1 MWPQPH
7 GCSLFGLHFLLY
19 KWRLF
24 LWQDVNNRCHA
35 TSFCVCLTVSIPN
48 SPPIEMGNFHQ
59 TAQIRGFAISTN
71 EHFPVM
77 SLWELTL
84 VVSSLVRL
92 RKMGIYGL
100 IKISTLVV
108 CSKSHCSPSKP
119 LIRTWQKNV
128 RLLPGTSSVRVILI
142 FPGSQTRLSALPR
155 MLCATLLPTA

>member
-1 MWPQPH
+1 
-7 GCSLFGLHFLLY
+7 
-19 KWRLF
+19 
-24 LWQDVNNRCHA
+24 
-35 TSFCVCLTVSIPN
+35 
-48 SPPIEMGNFHQ
+48 MGNFHQ

-108 CSKSHCSPSKP
+108 CSKSHFSPSKP
-119 LIRTWQKNV
+119 L
-128 RLLPGTSSVRVILI
+128 
-142 FPGSQTRLSALPR
+142 
-155 MLCATLLPTA
+155 